1 MKRIIVKAMVYM
13 MSAKMKTV
21 SMIVIVAFISS
32 DCASMFHGTK
42 DTIYLRS
49 DEPDTHYYCNDRDLG
64 KGSTAFVTIRK
75 ADLSSSTLRA
85 EKPGCTTKTTK
96 IDTKFDATCLLGILI
111 DWGIVSILIVDWG
124 STGAVKRAAQTE
136 YVLTPDCPKQQPLQQ
151 QPEPQQQQPLQQ
163 QL

>member
-1 MKRIIVKAMVYM
+1 MKRIIVRVMVCM
-13 MSAKMKTV
+13 MFETKKIV
-21 SMIVIVAFISS
+21 SLIVAMALISS
-32 DCASMFHGTK
+32 GCASMFHGTK

-64 KGSTAFVTIRK
+64 KGTAAIVTIRK

-85 EKPGCTTKTTK
+85 EKEGCTTKTTK

-111 DWGIVSILIVDWG
+111 DYGIISILVVDWG
-124 STGAVKRAAQTE
+124 STGAVKRASQTE

-151 QPEPQQQQPLQQ
+151 QPQPQKQPL
-163 QL
+163 